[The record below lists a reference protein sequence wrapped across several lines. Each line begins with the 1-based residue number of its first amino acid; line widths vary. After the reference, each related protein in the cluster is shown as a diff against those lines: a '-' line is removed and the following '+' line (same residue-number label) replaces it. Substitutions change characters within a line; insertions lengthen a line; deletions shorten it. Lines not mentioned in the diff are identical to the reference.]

1 MYIMHK
7 TCKDTKL
14 YIMIIHKAWEEL
26 VHDVKMQC
34 TQVVQNWLMNFTRG
48 LLHKKFWMLHVS
60 STFSIGYNL
69 MLNSPF
75 LGTLPY

>member
-7 TCKDTKL
+7 TCKDIKF

-34 TQVVQNWLMNFTRG
+34 TQVV
-48 LLHKKFWMLHVS
+48 
-60 STFSIGYNL
+60 
-69 MLNSPF
+69 
-75 LGTLPY
+75 